1 MKKSIKHIFEL
12 NIRLLGDADKSVYYF
27 RQQQYDKAL
36 GIVTNSLDK
45 IEVVVEAIIT
55 DREYFHT
62 LSTDRVLGMLSG
74 LLEAKKNKDYILFA
88 DILELQLMSFLYQ
101 VQELILSKENM
112 SFDKDKYRNNVH
124 ILLERGTGFSERLLM
139 SMDAR
144 SLLDSGYCIE
154 STSCGLMTLAA
165 EHNDAK
171 FYFHTNNRVQLEA
184 FLLAEQWARDTKQ
197 RYILYGYGMGYHI
210 KELLKLVPKA
220 EIEVFEGDINI
231 LQLACAFTDLQEFA
245 GEERLKV
252 FFDPDYKALRKRIAS
267 ITAEEAFIIH
277 YPSLM
282 NIREAKIRSLLEEY
296 IPWSKML
303 ETC

>member
-1 MKKSIKHIFEL
+1 MNTNIKHIFEQ
-12 NIRLLGDADKSVYYF
+12 NIQLLGDADKSVYYF
-27 RQQQYDKAL
+27 RQQQYNKAL

-45 IEVVVEAIIT
+45 IEAVVEAIIT

-62 LSTDRVLGMLSG
+62 LPTDHVLDMLSG

-88 DILELQLMSFLYQ
+88 DILELQLISFLYR
-101 VQELILSKENM
+101 VQELILRKENI
-112 SFDKDKYRNNVH
+112 SFNEDRYRENVH
-124 ILLERGTGFSERLLM
+124 ILLERGIGFSERLMM
-139 SMDAR
+139 SIDAR
-144 SLLDSGYCIE
+144 SLLDSGYRIE

-165 EHNDAK
+165 ENENAT

-184 FLLAEQWARDTKQ
+184 FLLAEHWVQRTKQ

-210 KELLKLVPKA
+210 KELLRLAPKA

-245 GEERLKV
+245 GEERLRI
-252 FFDPDYKALRKRIAS
+252 FFDPDFKALKKRITS
-267 ITAEEAFIIH
+267 LTAKEAFIIH

-282 NIREAKIRSLLEEY
+282 NIREAKIRSLLEEH

>member
-1 MKKSIKHIFEL
+1 MKKSIKQIFEQ

-36 GIVTNSLDK
+36 SIVTNSLDK
-45 IEVVVEAIIT
+45 IEAVVEAILT

-62 LSTDRVLGMLSG
+62 LPTDHVLDMLSG

-88 DILELQLMSFLYQ
+88 DILEMQLKSFLYQ
-101 VQELILSKENM
+101 VQELIIRKEDI
-112 SFDKDKYRNNVH
+112 SFDEDKYRENVH
-124 ILLERGTGFSERLLM
+124 ILLERGSGFSERLMM
-139 SMDAR
+139 SIDAR
-144 SLLDSGYCIE
+144 SLLDSGYRIE
-154 STSCGLMTLAA
+154 CTSCGLMTLAA
-165 EHNDAK
+165 ENENAK

-184 FLLAEQWARDTKQ
+184 FLLAEHWVKHTKK

-210 KELLKLVPKA
+210 KELLKLAPKA

-231 LQLACAFTDLQEFA
+231 LQLACAFTDLQEFDR
-245 GEERLKV
+245 EDRLRV
-252 FFDPDYKALRKRIAS
+252 FFDPNFKALKKRITS
-267 ITAEEAFIIH
+267 LAEEEALIIH

-282 NIREAKIRSLLEEY
+282 NIRETKIRSLLEEH
-296 IPWSKML
+296 IPWSNML